1 MKSSDGPGALK
12 SAGSYVMSPKINMVI
27 GNKAIHHRVN
37 IYIYRTFIYLCVIY
51 TGHKLNIFL
60 LFVDWDG

>member
-37 IYIYRTFIYLCVIY
+37 IYIYIVHLFIYV
-51 TGHKLNIFL
+51 
-60 LFVDWDG
+60 LFTQAIS